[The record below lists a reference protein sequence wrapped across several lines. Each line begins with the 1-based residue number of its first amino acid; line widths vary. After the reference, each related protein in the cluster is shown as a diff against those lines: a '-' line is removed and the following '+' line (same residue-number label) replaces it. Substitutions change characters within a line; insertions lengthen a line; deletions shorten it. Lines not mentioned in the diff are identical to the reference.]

1 MRFAETEVF
10 LRESIENGI
19 FTRFIFTDDNKSENL
34 IKLLGAEAL
43 VGTAPSSNPENASTK
58 AWAADYI
65 AEYGAGA
72 SPAQRPSA
80 IGPESLWAV
89 TKAEARRH
97 VRAQQWSAGGYEFN
111 GYRGQVDD
119 GALMV
124 FSSEGEPLNQKHREP
139 HA

>member
-1 MRFAETEVF
+1 MTTGSRAPLFAAENEAIEAALDPLTDASER
-10 LRESIENGI
+10 RESVLNNAP
-19 FTRFIFTDDNKSENL
+19 TRELLRAIRECSEV
-34 IKLLGAEAL
+34 L
-43 VGTAPSSNPENASTK
+43 VFVG
-58 AWAADYI
+58 
-65 AEYGAGA
+65 
-72 SPAQRPSA
+72 
-80 IGPESLWAV
+80 ESLWAV